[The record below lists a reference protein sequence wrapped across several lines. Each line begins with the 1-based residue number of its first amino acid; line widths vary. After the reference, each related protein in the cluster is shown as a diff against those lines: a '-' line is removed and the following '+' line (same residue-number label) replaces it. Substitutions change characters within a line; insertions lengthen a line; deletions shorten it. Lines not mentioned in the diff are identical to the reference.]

1 MPDQTHHL
9 LLRDDIRNVQLLVRN
24 VPPSGFLRMM
34 IEIDQNPALLK
45 ARLASLESYNRL
57 GTNAPLATRQ
67 FPALQHRNRLRQVV
81 RALDGR
87 KAGASHRDIAIALY
101 GRERVAS
108 DWRDPGAHLQDAV
121 RRLIGRGRNL
131 VNGGYLTFLS

>member
-1 MPDQTHHL
+1 MPDQTHHI

-57 GTNAPLATRQ
+57 GTNAPLPARQ

-81 RALDGR
+81 RALDGWR
-87 KAGASHRDIAIALY
+87 AGASHRDIATALY
-101 GRERVAS
+101 GHERVAS
-108 DWRDPGAHLQDAV
+108 DWRDSGAHLQDAV
-121 RRLIGRGRNL
+121 RRLIGRGRYL